1 MFLQLGAPRNALS
14 LLAQSARVEATG
26 DYKSA
31 LLTLLRSK
39 GTQLH
44 STMLLRMADK
54 VEATAGADP
63 FAKIKTLIEE
73 LIGRLNQEAADEAT
87 HKGWC
92 DSSINKASS
101 TRDDKAEAIAM
112 LNAQLDNHQTL
123 KSKLED
129 EIATLTTQIEDL
141 EDVKAKF
148 TTARDDE
155 KAENENTI
163 KEAEDG
169 LAGINDA
176 INVLTEFYGEAAK
189 GGEAPE
195 LIQKQDPTDSG
206 DNDLKGDYKG
216 DQSAATG
223 ILGMMDV
230 IKSDMERTITETK
243 NEEDKA
249 SRDFADLSRTTE
261 ISLTTKG
268 DAKSD
273 KESELGDTKSKI
285 DQEIEDLEGNQE
297 LLDKALQELMELQP
311 ACIDT
316 AMSYEERVAKRE
328 QEIESLKQA
337 LCILDKN
344 GPVPDDSI
352 TC

>member
-1 MFLQLGAPRNALS
+1 
-14 LLAQSARVEATG
+14 
-26 DYKSA
+26 
-31 LLTLLRSK
+31 
-39 GTQLH
+39 
-44 STMLLRMADK
+44 
-54 VEATAGADP
+54 
-63 FAKIKTLIEE
+63 
-73 LIGRLNQEAADEAT
+73 
-87 HKGWC
+87 
-92 DSSINKASS
+92 
-101 TRDDKAEAIAM
+101 M
-112 LNAQLDNHQTL
+112 LNTQLDNHQTL

-169 LAGINDA
+169 LDAINDA

-189 GGEAPE
+189 GGEAPSF
-195 LIQKQDPTDSG
+195 IQKKQDPTDSG

-249 SRDFADLSRTTE
+249 SRDFADLKRTTD
-261 ISLTTKG
+261 ISLETKG
-268 DAKSD
+268 NSKSD
-273 KESELGDTKSKI
+273 KESELTETKSKI

-297 LLDKALQELMELQP
+297 LLDKAL
-311 ACIDT
+311 
-316 AMSYEERVAKRE
+316 
-328 QEIESLKQA
+328 
-337 LCILDKN
+337 
-344 GPVPDDSI
+344 
-352 TC
+352 